1 MELHSRKSFVKEVL
15 DTNLSL
21 LNFLRVI
28 FKHFLVLSDKLAKK
42 TEILNTLVSADCGVI
57 GWHIFHQ
64 HSDYKEERSLS
75 TLLIDLFTD
84 KLDAFFDTVAH
95 K

>member
-21 LNFLRVI
+21 LNFFRVI
-28 FKHFLVLSDKLAKK
+28 FKHFLVLSDELAEEA
-42 TEILNTLVSADCGVI
+42 EILDALVSADCSVI
-57 GWHIFHQ
+57 GWHVFHQ
-64 HSDYKEERSLS
+64 HSDHKEERSLS